1 MGDDNDKKI
10 TLDRV
15 SVEDLRDEFGGILAR
30 IVDKANEAIESAET
44 EVNECR
50 EKLEESKSACDGLD
64 EENKNLAAEIETLK
78 SFKQQQIDFEC
89 VERLVN
95 FAPGDPGHMYP
106 LHERVEKVLS
116 KTNEMVKSTQTEF
129 LALKA
134 AIVPE
139 LERLEGHEKRLRTL
153 VDEFAGKVKGERLS
167 TLLREAKEAFSQ
179 SS

>member
-1 MGDDNDKKI
+1 
-10 TLDRV
+10 
-15 SVEDLRDEFGGILAR
+15 
-30 IVDKANEAIESAET
+30 
-44 EVNECR
+44 
-50 EKLEESKSACDGLD
+50 
-64 EENKNLAAEIETLK
+64 
-78 SFKQQQIDFEC
+78 
-89 VERLVN
+89 
-95 FAPGDPGHMYP
+95 MYP

-179 SS
+179 SSDCPGQAGMTI